1 VLQVLLARWMGASEY
16 GVFTYAY
23 NWTTLLMEVAGFGL
37 TSAAVRFV
45 PEYIAHAEWGLLR
58 GFTSRSS
65 QIVFLGGGALAIT
78 GSLIVW
84 FGIPAGARLPLWLG
98 LAAVPLFGLATHLG
112 QIARGMKAIL
122 LAFAPMR
129 VVQPLLCMV
138 IVFIVVRF
146 IGHVSSTIALVATI
160 ISALGVIAIEATGL
174 SWVIPKETL
183 LHASTSDRR
192 LWLSVALPMMMGAVA
207 YAAITQIDVA
217 IVGLLRPSRDVGMYS
232 AAVAISTLVSFLLVA
247 VNAIVA
253 PMISEL
259 FSLKEY
265 GRLGQLTR
273 LATLWMFFPALLVTT
288 AIVFFGRT
296 ALGLFGPEFIAGYVP
311 LLVLAV
317 GQLVNAL
324 TGPVGYLTELTGHQ
338 KYAAMVYVICA
349 LLSVVLNF
357 LFVPVWGIL
366 GAALATSIAFSIAN
380 ICLYVFVNRVV
391 MVNHKESR

>member
-1 VLQVLLARWMGASEY
+1 
-16 GVFTYAY
+16 
-23 NWTTLLMEVAGFGL
+23 
-37 TSAAVRFV
+37 
-45 PEYIAHAEWGLLR
+45 
-58 GFTSRSS
+58 
-65 QIVFLGGGALAIT
+65 
-78 GSLIVW
+78 
-84 FGIPAGARLPLWLG
+84 
-98 LAAVPLFGLATHLG
+98 
-112 QIARGMKAIL
+112 
-122 LAFAPMR
+122 
-129 VVQPLLCMV
+129 MV

-174 SWVIPKETL
+174 SWIIPKETF

-317 GQLVNAL
+317 GQLINAL

-366 GAALATSIAFSIAN
+366 GAALSTSIAFSIAN
-380 ICLYVFVNRVV
+380 IWLYIFVNRVV